1 MTVWRVAHK
10 VVILATTMPNSV
22 RMNNVYLIL
31 GSNIEKERNLP
42 TAVALLRDMAKVVAV
57 STVYESV
64 PVGLKEQPDFWNMAV
79 HLQTALSASQLK
91 TQVLAAIEQSLK
103 RVRLADKNAPR
114 TIDLDIVLFND
125 EVFDYDGGDG
135 RLRHVPDPDLLKFA
149 HVAVPIAELA
159 PKMLHPETAEPLQ
172 SIAQRLYNP
181 AHLCPIQS
189 QSTKS

>member
-1 MTVWRVAHK
+1 
-10 VVILATTMPNSV
+10 MPA
-22 RMNNVYLIL
+22 
-31 GSNIEKERNLP
+31 
-42 TAVALLRDMAKVVAV
+42 AVALLRDRVQVVAV
-57 STVYESV
+57 SAVYETV
-64 PVGLKEQPDFWNMAV
+64 PVGLEEQPNFWNTAV
-79 HLQTALSASQLK
+79 HLQTPLSATQLK
-91 TQVLAAIEQSLK
+91 TQVLAAIEQRLK

-159 PKMLHPETAEPLQ
+159 PKLLHPETAEPLQ

-181 AHLCPIQS
+181 AHLYSIQS
-189 QSTKS
+189 PIANRK